1 MRTARFAHS
10 TMMRSAHSREIR
22 RLRGCQISFPIEV
35 RSVSETPRAREQA
48 PQAKTCRCLATSFS
62 SVSPRGGQR
71 AESPSQVALRPTGR
85 SGPRLR
91 LPKGPVRQER
101 KCGSGRIVGAARAL
115 HHDFQRLVG
124 LFCFRCS
131 QEKGQTGWPSQE
143 GAYCRRWM
151 PGPASS
157 ERARTHDKAPT
168 NSAKSLAAPR

>member
-22 RLRGCQISFPIEV
+22 RLRGWQISFPIEV

-48 PQAKTCRCLATSFS
+48 PQAKTCMCRPVFRAF
-62 SVSPRGGQR
+62 RREAANGQN
-71 AESPSQVALRPTGR
+71 
-85 SGPRLR
+85 RLR
-91 LPKGPVRQER
+91 GSRFGQQADPDLVSGFRKDQSVEKGNAALV
-101 KCGSGRIVGAARAL
+101 GSSAPHAL
-115 HHDFQRLVG
+115 FIMIFQRLFG

-143 GAYCRRWM
+143 GACCRRWM

-157 ERARTHDKAPT
+157 RRARTHDKAPT
-168 NSAKSLAAPR
+168 NSAKSLAAPP